1 MEFRRVLFR
10 SPCRNGW
17 RCTGPARR
25 GVGTRGR
32 ESSGSRGGPLGSIA
46 VEEFAAAA
54 VRAFSIEAITILAQP
69 RLVARL
75 AGEADGGVLAA
86 GVAFED
92 RKNTR
97 LNSRHSCATRMPSSD

>member
-1 MEFRRVLFR
+1 M
-10 SPCRNGW
+10 PCRNGW
-17 RCTGPARR
+17 RWTGPARR

-54 VRAFSIEAITILAQP
+54 VRAFSIEAITILAPP

-75 AGEADGGVLAA
+75 AGEADGGVL
-86 GVAFED
+86 
-92 RKNTR
+92 R
-97 LNSRHSCATRMPSSD
+97 SDECRVGQECVRPCRSLWAPYH

>member
-1 MEFRRVLFR
+1 M
-10 SPCRNGW
+10 PCRNGW

-75 AGEADGGVLAA
+75 
-86 GVAFED
+86 D
-92 RKNTR
+92 RKRTR
-97 LNSRHSCATRMPSSD
+97 LNSSHYCASRMPSYACKKKNYRYYAYINTVSL